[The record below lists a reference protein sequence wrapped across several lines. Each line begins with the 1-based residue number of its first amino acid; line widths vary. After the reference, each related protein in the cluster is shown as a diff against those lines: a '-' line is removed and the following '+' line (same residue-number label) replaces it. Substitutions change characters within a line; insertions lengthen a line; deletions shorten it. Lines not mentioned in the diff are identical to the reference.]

1 MDGDNIR
8 MKLFGVSLQR
18 NGAIENNN
26 FAASIV
32 WTPDANPAFI
42 NTYLFPVEIPAGTG
56 SWFENVTTE
65 QVDAA
70 GYEVFGGPFD
80 RHFNETAIPEYK
92 YGYDPLWN
100 VLDPNTY
107 TYTDKQ
113 TEQTY
118 TVLANETTFGFPK
131 PSDLSEMIY
140 AKSVCRLQ
148 SRLLAIYNDNPTEV
162 TVKVR
167 IADQSFKG
175 AVTELINMTDQNDA
189 YGLLD
194 TGTGLGVLY
203 PFENTTG
210 PSLET
215 DGADYSPANV
225 KFKFQ
230 KGALGNTLP
239 YIPEEMTYTI
249 PAGGWA
255 MAFMPMY
262 VTKENGDY
270 AGIDDDYLILA
281 TETQ

>member
-1 MDGDNIR
+1 

-32 WTPDANPAFI
+32 WTPDALEGFDT
-42 NTYLFPVEIPAGTG
+42 TYLFPVEIPLGTG
-56 SWFENVTTE
+56 SWFENVTTA

-70 GYEVFGGPFD
+70 GYAIWDSPFD
-80 RHFNETAIPEYK
+80 RYFNSTAIPEYK

-100 VLDPNTY
+100 VIDPNSY
-107 TYTDKQ
+107 TWTDKQ
-113 TEQTY
+113 TNETY
-118 TVLANETTFGFPK
+118 TLDANTTTFGFPK
-131 PSDLSEMIY
+131 PQDILDMLAIKES
-140 AKSVCRLQ
+140 CRLQ
-148 SRLLAIYNDNPTEV
+148 SRLLAIYNDNATEV

-175 AVTELINMTDQNDA
+175 AVTELINMTDQNDP

-194 TGTGLGVLY
+194 TGTGLGVLA
-203 PFENTTG
+203 PFDNQAG

-225 KFKFQ
+225 KFKFL
-230 KGALGNTLP
+230 KGSIGNSLP
-239 YIPEEMTYTI
+239 YVPEEMTYTI

-255 MAFMPMY
+255 LAYMPMY

-270 AGIDDDYLILA
+270 AGINDDYLILA